1 MVLLQYLCDFTK
13 WQTPLHCREDSL
25 HAFFY
30 KQPSCYGSNV
40 KNGLKVKQ
48 LAKQPSTF
56 GWSLSKTKK
65 YFFNYKF
72 TEAKFLH
79 NCFCVQQYS
88 GQMLVTIEKLLIL
101 CLYAMP
107 MKLEIAKQLLCNF

>member
-48 LAKQPSTF
+48 LAKQPSTLKKF
-56 GWSLSKTKK
+56 GWTLNFTFSILSL
-65 YFFNYKF
+65 
-72 TEAKFLH
+72 L
-79 NCFCVQQYS
+79 
-88 GQMLVTIEKLLIL
+88 KL
-101 CLYAMP
+101 
-107 MKLEIAKQLLCNF
+107 NFSTTVFGAT